1 MYWSIERYLVSGATE
16 VWYWH
21 STLANIDNVI
31 CCTDLAIVEKE
42 GHEGSEYE
50 TFIYRRR
57 HFQPD
62 MMVITPKLAIPIE
75 LESRSA
81 QSLFR
86 IDVAFASRELFLLQP
101 PAHQQWVRSVAS

>member
-1 MYWSIERYLVSGATE
+1 MQAVYWNIERYLVSGATE

-21 STLANIDNVI
+21 SSLANIDN
-31 CCTDLAIVEKE
+31 
-42 GHEGSEYE
+42 
-50 TFIYRRR
+50 RRR

-62 MMVITPKLAIPIE
+62 MTVITPKLAIPIE

-101 PAHQQWVRSVAS
+101 LAHQQWVTSVAS